1 MHLKSVKLTQSCWWR
16 CRRESL
22 AADLSVSLAPHHPSR
37 TVTEFESYKSKCG
50 RDHSFGLKPVW
61 EAATTYI
68 DLGRCRW
75 RMKRGMNLAPR
86 NLRWRGVLVL
96 TLWLLSIIVS
106 MGSWRVS
113 GAHGSGTT
121 STLVLQVIFFL
132 QIKGQVLV
140 QNVYWWS
147 WTVAT
152 VWIWHGGVS
161 RRGGFVDSGRS

>member
-1 MHLKSVKLTQSCWWR
+1 
-16 CRRESL
+16 
-22 AADLSVSLAPHHPSR
+22 
-37 TVTEFESYKSKCG
+37 
-50 RDHSFGLKPVW
+50 
-61 EAATTYI
+61 
-68 DLGRCRW
+68 
-75 RMKRGMNLAPR
+75 MKRGMNLAPR

-147 WTVAT
+147 
-152 VWIWHGGVS
+152 
-161 RRGGFVDSGRS
+161 